1 TWSSWGIVVERA
13 LDNPPPLSRWLLG
26 ALALTGWSVF
36 APETGA
42 PAKGAGVG
50 CRRSTRPGCE
60 GAFPGRD
67 EHQLVRGPS
76 GLAPPRSTIRLRWLL
91 LLPGFGVGFG
101 VALAH
106 GLGAFFHDQVGDQ
119 GDAQWQQVIER
130 AIGHTG
136 GDHPPLGV
144 LAERGA
150 A

>member
-1 TWSSWGIVVERA
+1 
-13 LDNPPPLSRWLLG
+13 
-26 ALALTGWSVF
+26 LALTGWPVF

-42 PAKGAGVG
+42 PTKGGGVG

-60 GAFPGRD
+60 GAFPGGTTSSSVEER
-67 EHQLVRGPS
+67 
-76 GLAPPRSTIRLRWLL
+76 GLAPRRSTIRLRWLL

-130 AIGHTG
+130 AIGN
-136 GDHPPLGV
+136 
-144 LAERGA
+144 E
-150 A
+150 